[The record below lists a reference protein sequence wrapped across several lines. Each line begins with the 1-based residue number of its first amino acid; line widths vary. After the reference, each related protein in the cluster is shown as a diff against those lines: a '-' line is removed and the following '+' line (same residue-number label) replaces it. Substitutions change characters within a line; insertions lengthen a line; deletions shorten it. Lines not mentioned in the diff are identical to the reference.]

1 MVAPPAAR
9 GGGASV
15 VVKRGSGVTVVSSGG
30 AAGGGEGAEA
40 EAGGWEAVADVP
52 ADVEVLQFDARR
64 DLDARGR
71 RVMGVGVREDV
82 SEDGEWLFARASLE
96 GLVGDL
102 CLPAVTPAVAV
113 SAGGSLDSA
122 WMPAMGG
129 GLVQQQLRLQEEEPD
144 VFGDRHCYGD
154 DDGDDDDDDDHLDDD
169 ASLEGDS
176 GTDMEVDGDDD

>member
-1 MVAPPAAR
+1 MVAPPATR

-15 VVKRGSGVTVVSSGG
+15 VVKRGSGVTVVSGG
-30 AAGGGEGAEA
+30 GTGEGAGAGA
-40 EAGGWEAVADVP
+40 EAAGWEAVADVP
-52 ADVEVLQFDARR
+52 VDVEVLQFDARR

-71 RVMGVGVREDV
+71 RVMGVGVRKDV

-96 GLVGDL
+96 GFIDDL
-102 CLPAVTPAVAV
+102 CVPAATPAVAV
-113 SAGGSLDSA
+113 SASGSLDA
-122 WMPAMGG
+122 ACMPAMGG

-154 DDGDDDDDDDHLDDD
+154 DDADDGDDDDDDIDDD